1 MIERAVINAGPLV
14 ALSLLEK
21 LDVLPALLREF
32 WIPTPV
38 YAEVVIAGLG
48 RPGATDLS
56 APQWAAH
63 IRQSPELDPLLV
75 AELDRGKA
83 SVIDAACQAAEAP

>member
-1 MIERAVINAGPLV
+1 M
-14 ALSLLEK
+14 
-21 LDVLPALLREF
+21 LPALVREF
-32 WIPTPV
+32 WSPAPV
-38 YAEVVIAGLG
+38 YTEVVIAGLG
-48 RPGATDLS
+48 RPGTTDLS

-75 AELDRGKA
+75 AELDRGEA